1 MPAVLY
7 VEREDESSFSD
18 STPSEDLISNLSD
31 LLIKLMEVTLD
42 SDKTELKDFCKEL
55 IVFYNG
61 DKNRIYNQL
70 MNFIENIEEQSKLTT
85 RKLNRS
91 IRSYIRDA
99 GDKLRQRLKQEDIP
113 ANKIISYELFNSI
126 VEECEIQLKEGYME
140 VLLYQ
145 MKMKVPKGKGFNTLN
160 AIVIVDFLK

>member
-1 MPAVLY
+1 MEIYFSYCFPYTYTTLQDYLY
-7 VEREDESSFSD
+7 SLSINPLNKNKLRFS
-18 STPSEDLISNLSD
+18 
-31 LLIKLMEVTLD
+31 
-42 SDKTELKDFCKEL
+42 
-55 IVFYNG
+55 
-61 DKNRIYNQL
+61 
-70 MNFIENIEEQSKLTT
+70 
-85 RKLNRS
+85 KLNRS

-99 GDKLRQRLKQEDIP
+99 GDKLRPRLKQEDIP

>member
-1 MPAVLY
+1 MEEISFFHFAILGARRLAKVPLAKSLATSFII
-7 VEREDESSFSD
+7 SSYCSSNSSSNSSRRLNTTSFLSA
-18 STPSEDLISNLSD
+18 PSAN
-31 LLIKLMEVTLD
+31 
-42 SDKTELKDFCKEL
+42 
-55 IVFYNG
+55 
-61 DKNRIYNQL
+61 
-70 MNFIENIEEQSKLTT
+70 SKLTT
-85 RKLNRS
+85 RKLNRA